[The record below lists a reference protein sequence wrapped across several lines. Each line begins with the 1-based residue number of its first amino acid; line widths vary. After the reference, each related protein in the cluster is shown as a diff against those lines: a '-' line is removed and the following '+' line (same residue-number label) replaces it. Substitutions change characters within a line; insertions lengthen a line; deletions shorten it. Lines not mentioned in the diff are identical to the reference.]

1 MVGNKITINNNKVD
15 GINQITMEAGETVII
30 TITMVD
36 GTSQVIL
43 DGVTNQTITIIIA
56 VGQIIVVTIVVGDN
70 SNNRA
75 IVDGVMVMVMD
86 METDTDMATQI
97 MVGDL
102 CESKVL
108 IKSKNEFDNCQTIS
122 LILLL
127 FCIHL

>member
-1 MVGNKITINNNKVD
+1 MD

-30 TITMVD
+30 TITMVAD
-36 GTSQVIL
+36 GTNQVIL

-75 IVDGVMVMVMD
+75 IVDGVMV
-86 METDTDMATQI
+86 TDTDMATQI